1 MSRAL
6 RVALFPDSYYE
17 ANGVA
22 LTARAIEQYAIDHGL
37 PFFCVHAA
45 PRTGALAAD
54 ASPRQTD
61 AAPQQRLA
69 LPRGPLSFRIEH
81 DLRFDM
87 LFWRHAR
94 RVREALRAFA
104 PDVLHITGPSDVGQ
118 LGAYL
123 GHRLSIPMVGSWHTN
138 LHEFAARRALKRLPW
153 LSAGV
158 RQAASDRIEQHA
170 LRATLWFYQIPRV
183 LLAPNEELVRML
195 ANRTGKPVYLMSR
208 GVDADRFSPA
218 RRTIRATELRIGYV
232 GRLSVEKRV
241 RLLRDI
247 EQAAVAAAGPVR
259 LIVIGDGNERRWLEA
274 HLQRAEF
281 PGVLRDA
288 ALAEAYANLDL
299 FVFPSDTDTFG
310 NVVLEAMASGVPVVA
325 VAHGGPRFLIEDGV
339 SGLLASSDEA
349 FVAAAARL
357 ARDAATRERMG
368 RRARERAL
376 QFTWD
381 AIGAQLYSVY
391 ATVAP
396 QVAWT

>member
-1 MSRAL
+1 MSRAP

-22 LTARAIEQYAIDHGL
+22 LTASAIEQYAIHHDL

-45 PRTGALAAD
+45 PGSGDAAQP
-54 ASPRQTD
+54 ARQTHGTS
-61 AAPQQRLA
+61 QRLA

-81 DLRFDM
+81 DLRFDP

-138 LHEFAARRALKRLPW
+138 LHEFAARRALKRLAW
-153 LSAGV
+153 LSPGA
-158 RQAASDRIEQHA
+158 RQAARDRIERHA

-195 ANRTGKPVYLMSR
+195 ASRTGKPVYLMSR

-218 RRTIRATELRIGYV
+218 RRTVHASELRIGYV
-232 GRLSVEKRV
+232 GRLSAEKRV
-241 RLLRDI
+241 HLLRDV
-247 EQAAVAAAGPVR
+247 EQAAAAAGPVR
-259 LIVIGDGNERRWLEA
+259 LIVIGDGSERRWLET

-281 PGVLRDA
+281 PGVLRDT

-325 VAHGGPRFLIEDGV
+325 VAQGGPRFVIEDGV

-357 ARDAATRERMG
+357 AGDAATRERMG

-381 AIGAQLYSVY
+381 AIGTQLYSVY

-396 QVAWT
+396 QAART

>member
-6 RVALFPDSYYE
+6 RVALFPDSYHE

-22 LTARAIEQYAIDHGL
+22 LTARAIEQYAIQHGL
-37 PFFCVHAA
+37 PFLCVHAA
-45 PRTGALAAD
+45 SGSGELAAD
-54 ASPRQTD
+54 APARQTD
-61 AAPQQRLA
+61 ATAQRLE
-69 LPRGPLSFRIEH
+69 LSRGPLSFRIEH
-81 DLRFDM
+81 DLRFDL
-87 LFWRHAR
+87 LFWRHTR
-94 RVREALRAFA
+94 RVREALGAFA

-138 LHEFAARRALKRLPW
+138 LHEFAARRALKRLTW
-153 LSAGV
+153 LSAGA
-158 RQAASDRIEQHA
+158 RQTARDRIERYA
-170 LRATLWFYQIPRV
+170 LRATLWFYQVPRV
-183 LLAPNEELVRML
+183 LFAPNEELVRML

-218 RRTIRATELRIGYV
+218 RRTIHASELRIGYV
-232 GRLSVEKRV
+232 GRLSAEKRV
-241 RLLRDI
+241 RLLRDV
-247 EQAAVAAAGPVR
+247 EQAAAAAGPVR
-259 LIVIGDGNERRWLEA
+259 LVVIGDGNERRWLET

-310 NVVLEAMASGVPVVA
+310 NVILEAMASGVPVVA
-325 VAHGGPRFLIEDGV
+325 VARGGPRFLIEDGV

-357 ARDAATRERMG
+357 AFDTEARERMG

-396 QVAWT
+396 RDART

>member
-1 MSRAL
+1 MRH
-6 RVALFPDSYYE
+6 D
-17 ANGVA
+17 
-22 LTARAIEQYAIDHGL
+22 L
-37 PFFCVHAA
+37 PFLCVHAA
-45 PRTGALAAD
+45 SGSGDLASD
-54 ASPRQTD
+54 APARQTD
-61 AAPQQRLA
+61 ATAQRLE

-81 DLRFDM
+81 DLRFDL

-153 LSAGV
+153 LSAGA
-158 RQAASDRIEQHA
+158 RQTARDRIERYA
-170 LRATLWFYQIPRV
+170 LRATLWFYQVPRV

-218 RRTIRATELRIGYV
+218 RRTMRGSELRIGYV
-232 GRLSVEKRV
+232 GRLSAEKRV
-241 RLLRDI
+241 RLLRDV
-247 EQAAVAAAGPVR
+247 EQAASAAGPVR
-259 LIVIGDGNERRWLEA
+259 LVVIGDGGERRWLET
-274 HLQRAEF
+274 HLRRAEF
-281 PGVLRDA
+281 PGVLRDG

-349 FVAAAARL
+349 FVAAAVRL
-357 ARDAATRERMG
+357 AFDAAARERMG

-396 QVAWT
+396 QAART

>member
-208 GVDADRFSPA
+208 GVDADRF
-218 RRTIRATELRIGYV
+218 
-232 GRLSVEKRV
+232 
-241 RLLRDI
+241 
-247 EQAAVAAAGPVR
+247 
-259 LIVIGDGNERRWLEA
+259 
-274 HLQRAEF
+274 
-281 PGVLRDA
+281 
-288 ALAEAYANLDL
+288 
-299 FVFPSDTDTFG
+299 
-310 NVVLEAMASGVPVVA
+310 
-325 VAHGGPRFLIEDGV
+325 
-339 SGLLASSDEA
+339 
-349 FVAAAARL
+349 
-357 ARDAATRERMG
+357 
-368 RRARERAL
+368 
-376 QFTWD
+376 
-381 AIGAQLYSVY
+381 
-391 ATVAP
+391 
-396 QVAWT
+396 

>member
-6 RVALFPDSYYE
+6 RVALFPDSYHE

-22 LTARAIEQYAIDHGL
+22 LTARAIEQYAIQHGL
-37 PFFCVHAA
+37 PFLCVHAGSGSGELA
-45 PRTGALAAD
+45 AEALA
-54 ASPRQTD
+54 RQTD
-61 AAPQQRLA
+61 AAPQRLE

-81 DLRFDM
+81 DLRFDL

-94 RVREALRAFA
+94 RVGESLRAFA

-153 LSAGV
+153 LWAGA
-158 RQAASDRIEQHA
+158 RQTARDRIERHA

-218 RRTIRATELRIGYV
+218 RRTIRASELRIGYV
-232 GRLSVEKRV
+232 GRLSAEKRV
-241 RLLRDI
+241 RLLRDV
-247 EQAAVAAAGPVR
+247 EQAAAAAGPVR
-259 LIVIGDGNERRWLEA
+259 LIVIGDGGERRWLET

-325 VAHGGPRFLIEDGV
+325 VAQGGPRFLIEDGV

-349 FVAAAARL
+349 FVAAAASL
-357 ARDAATRERMG
+357 ARDAAARERMS

-396 QVAWT
+396 EAART